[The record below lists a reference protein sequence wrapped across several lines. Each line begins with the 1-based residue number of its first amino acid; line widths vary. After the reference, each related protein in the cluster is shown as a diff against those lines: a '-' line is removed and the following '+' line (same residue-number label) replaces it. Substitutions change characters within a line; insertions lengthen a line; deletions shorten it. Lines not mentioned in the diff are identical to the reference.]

1 MGSEIMAVAFWKFIV
16 VGVSCSFVGYWLW
29 CIFTGQVVGK

>member
-1 MGSEIMAVAFWKFIV
+1 LAAAFWKFTV
-16 VGVSCSFVGYWLW
+16 VSVSVVFVGYWLW